1 LIYKIQK
8 PPFGEAFIFAIIFVI
23 IFLGGIGVK
32 KGFSLLELLIVLA
45 VLAAVVSSVTIF
57 AKNAIRKAKATQVAQ
72 NLKTITTSVE
82 NKLYLEGFDQLSE
95 IAN

>member
-1 LIYKIQK
+1 M
-8 PPFGEAFIFAIIFVI
+8 
-23 IFLGGIGVK
+23 K

-57 AKNAIRKAKATQVAQ
+57 AKNAIRKAKATQVVQ

>member
-1 LIYKIQK
+1 MIYKIQK
-8 PPFGEAFIFAIIFVI
+8 PPLGEAFIFAIIFVI
-23 IFLGGIGVK
+23 IFSGGIGVK
-32 KGFSLLELLIVLA
+32 KGFSLVELQIVLA

-82 NKLYLEGFDQLSE
+82 NKLYLEGFD
-95 IAN
+95 